1 MSKPHHGFTLLELTT
16 VTAIISILAM
26 IAVPAYSNYLKR
38 AKVSEAFMLSSALT
52 KRIGDYYSFY
62 GKFPKDHQAL
72 ALPPPEN
79 LGGRFVKSMQVADG
93 AIHIKFAEDDT
104 DLANAILSLRPAIVI
119 AYPPTDA
126 ITWVC
131 GYATAVAGMTLIGD
145 NQTTIK
151 RKYLPKN
158 CF

>member
-1 MSKPHHGFTLLELTT
+1 MLKHHHGFTLLELTC
-16 VTAIISILAM
+16 VVALIGILAAAA
-26 IAVPAYSNYLKR
+26 IPAYTDYLKR

-72 ALPPPEN
+72 ALPPPEQ
-79 LGGRFVKSMQVADG
+79 LGGRFVASMQVEGG
-93 AIHIKFAEDDT
+93 AIHIKFAKDDT
-104 DLANAILSLRPAIVI
+104 VLADGILSLRPALVI
-119 AYPPTDA
+119 AYPPTEA

-145 NQTTIK
+145 NKTTIS
-151 RKYLPKN
+151 RKHLPRN

>member
-1 MSKPHHGFTLLELTT
+1 MLKPHHGFTLLELTI
-16 VTAIISILAM
+16 VVALIGILAATAI
-26 IAVPAYSNYLKR
+26 PAYTDYLKR

-72 ALPPPEN
+72 ALPPPEQ

-104 DLANAILSLRPAIVI
+104 VLANGILSLRPAMVI
-119 AYPPTDA
+119 AYPPTEA

-131 GYATAVAGMTLIGD
+131 GYAEAVAGMTLIGD

-151 RKYLPKN
+151 RKHLPRN
-158 CF
+158 CS